1 MSKIILINEGMF
13 SQMLVT
19 MLNEFYRLS
28 WEEEIDDMIC
38 SIISNY
44 FYQYSI
50 HFFYFFFLDKNL
62 RKSSYNF
69 STISMILS
77 WNIYYKENSV
87 TRKMWFI
94 NEI

>member
-28 WEEEIDDMIC
+28 WEEEIDDTIC

-50 HFFYFFFLDKNL
+50 HFFYFFF
-62 RKSSYNF
+62 R
-69 STISMILS
+69 
-77 WNIYYKENSV
+77 
-87 TRKMWFI
+87 
-94 NEI
+94 

>member
-1 MSKIILINEGMF
+1 MSKIILINERMF
-13 SQMLVT
+13 SQMLT

-50 HFFYFFFLDKNL
+50 FFIFFLDKNL

-77 WNIYYKENSV
+77 
-87 TRKMWFI
+87 
-94 NEI
+94 